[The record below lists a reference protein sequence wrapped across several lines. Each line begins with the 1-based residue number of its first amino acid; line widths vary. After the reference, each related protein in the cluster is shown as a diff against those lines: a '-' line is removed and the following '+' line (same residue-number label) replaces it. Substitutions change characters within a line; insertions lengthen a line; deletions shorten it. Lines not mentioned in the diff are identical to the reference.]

1 LREGYSV
8 NQSNNSME
16 TLSKAT
22 PRIMYKPEAK
32 LQVVK
37 AHKKGE
43 AVSSISQRL
52 KLNKSIIYSWIKKYK
67 GGGKAALS
75 RTKKAPG
82 GAAVTVVDNIK
93 ASRTGAQTFS
103 LAEDFGLD
111 SPISNN
117 SNIEVKFC
125 PCCGTN
131 VQAVRIALE
140 TYQTIPK

>member
-1 LREGYSV
+1 
-8 NQSNNSME
+8 ME

-22 PRIMYKPEAK
+22 QRITYKPAAK

-43 AVSSISQRL
+43 SVSSISQRL
-52 KLNKSIIYSWIKKYK
+52 KLNKSIIYNWINKYK

-82 GAAVTVVDNIK
+82 VTSVTMIDNTK
-93 ASRTGAQTFS
+93 PGRAGAQTFS

-111 SPISNN
+111 SPASNN